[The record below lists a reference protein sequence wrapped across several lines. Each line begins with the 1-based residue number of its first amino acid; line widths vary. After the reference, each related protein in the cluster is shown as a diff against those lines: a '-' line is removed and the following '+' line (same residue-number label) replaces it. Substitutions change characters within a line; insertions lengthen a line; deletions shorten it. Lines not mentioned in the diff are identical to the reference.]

1 MERALA
7 LALDHRPHPNPRVG
21 AVIIDRDGRILAEG
35 AHKGPGNHHAEIEAL
50 ARLEGDVPP
59 GSTMVV
65 TLEPCN
71 HHGRTPPCVEAL
83 IAAGLD
89 RVVVGAV
96 DPDPRVAGAGI
107 ARLQAHG
114 IEVESGVLADAV
126 ERADPAYFHHRRMGR
141 PLVTLKTAATLD
153 GQTAAR
159 DGTSQWITSAEARVD
174 AHRLRAGADCVVV
187 GAGTLR
193 ADDPQLTVRGDHEIG
208 DQPIG
213 VVIAGDHPLPSEARL
228 WMRPDT
234 LVFSTRPLVVPA
246 ENVVVSPDSV
256 GRPDPAAVLSALGER
271 GYLAVLLEGGARLAA
286 SFWAAGLIDVGVS
299 YLGAKVA
306 GGAGTTMFDGPWNTL
321 GDAVSV
327 AVTDVQ
333 QIGPDVR
340 ITWTA
345 ASPPSQE

>member
-1 MERALA
+1 MKRALA
-7 LALDHRPHPNPRVG
+7 LAVDHRPHPNPRVG

-35 AHKGPGNHHAEIEAL
+35 AHMGPGNHHAEIEAL
-50 ARLEGDVPP
+50 ARLEGHVPP

-96 DPDPRVAGAGI
+96 DPDPRAAGAGI
-107 ARLQAHG
+107 ARLEAHG
-114 IEVESGVLADAV
+114 IAVESGVLADAV
-126 ERADPAYFHHRRMGR
+126 ERADPAYFHHRRKGR
-141 PLVTLKTAATLD
+141 PLVTFKTASTLD

-174 AHRLRAGADCVVV
+174 AHRLRARADCVVV

-193 ADDPQLTVRGDHEIG
+193 ADDPQLTVRGDHDRD
-208 DQPIG
+208 DQPVG
-213 VVIAGDHPLPSEARL
+213 VVVAGDHPLPSEARL
-228 WMRPDT
+228 WRRPDT
-234 LVFSTRPLVVPA
+234 LVLSTHPVVVPA
-246 ENVVVSPDSV
+246 ENIVVSPDSS
-256 GRPDPAAVLSALGER
+256 GRPDPAAVLSELGDR

-286 SFWAAGLIDVGVS
+286 SFWAAALIDVGVS

-306 GGAGTTMFDGPWNTL
+306 GGAGTAMFDGPWNTL

-333 QIGPDVR
+333 QVGPDVR